1 MKKGEQMSERTPLV
15 EPGVVVL
22 AQEPG
27 LVTGER
33 LAIATNFTGVMPD
46 LTRGADALIAAGADV
61 RLLLA
66 PEHGLRG
73 TAQAG
78 ESEGSGRDDRTGLPI
93 LDTYTLTPEQVDA
106 ALDSNV
112 DTIVFDMQDVG
123 TRYWTYVW
131 TMFDLLCSA
140 ARLGKRF
147 MVLDRPNPLGGTQ
160 TSGPGVDPA
169 FTSFVGRF
177 NVPLRH
183 GLTIGELAALFVAQW
198 PQAMNAAPPDLRVV
212 RARGWQ
218 RDMSF
223 EDTGLTWVAPSP
235 NMPTID
241 TAYAFC
247 ATGPFEG
254 VDVSE
259 GRGTTRPF
267 ETIGAPYV
275 DSRLIDMLREAEVE
289 GVTFRDTWFVPT
301 FHKYAGQTC
310 RGVQLHVTD
319 RSVFNPLLCG
329 TTMLTAFRDLY
340 PNDFR
345 ALSPGEFEPGYALD
359 RLWGSDELRRALER
373 GEDARTLVPPMSN
386 PAAYYPTG
394 TLIYGNTAK
403 GAA

>member
-1 MKKGEQMSERTPLV
+1 MPEQTALV
-15 EPGVVVL
+15 EPGVAIL
-22 AQEPG
+22 AKDPA
-27 LVTGER
+27 LVAGER

-78 ESEGSGRDDRTGLPI
+78 ESEGNSRDDATGLPV
-93 LDTYTLTPEQVDA
+93 LDTYAHAREQVEA
-106 ALDSNV
+106 ALNSDV
-112 DTIVFDMQDVG
+112 DTIVFDMQDIG
-123 TRYWTYVW
+123 SRYWTYVW
-131 TMFDLLCSA
+131 TMFDLLGSA

-147 MVLDRPNPLGGTQ
+147 MVLDRPNPLGGTR
-160 TSGPGVDPA
+160 TSGPGVDPCY
-169 FTSFVGRF
+169 TSFVGRF
-177 NVPLRH
+177 DVPLRH
-183 GLTIGELAALFVAQW
+183 GLTIGELATLFVAQW
-198 PQAMNAAPPDLRVV
+198 PRTMDAAPPDLRVV
-212 RARGWQ
+212 PMRGWQ

-223 EDTGLTWVAPSP
+223 EDTGLPWVPPSP

-275 DSRLIDMLREAEVE
+275 DVRLVEMLQEAELK
-289 GVTFRDTWFVPT
+289 GVTFRDTWFMPT
-301 FHKYAGQTC
+301 FHKYTGQAC

-319 RSVFNPLLCG
+319 RSAFDPLLCG
-329 TTMLTAFRDLY
+329 TTMLTAFRTLY

-345 ALSPGEFEPGYALD
+345 ALGPGERGSEAGYALD
-359 RLWGSDELRRALER
+359 RLWGSDELRHVLER
-373 GEDARTLVPPMSN
+373 GEDARTLVPAMTS
-386 PAAYYPTG
+386 PAAHFPAG
-394 TLIYGNTAK
+394 TLLYDNTVE
-403 GAA
+403 GAV